1 LKVKNL
7 KSDLYTLEK
16 ESEDL
21 ASHYKK
27 GMVDLVNHPPHYNKG
42 KYETIEVIDDAID
55 EAPTTQIGYS
65 QGNVIKYIL
74 RMWHKDKALEDAK
87 KAKWYLDKII
97 NLLEKEGNK

>member
-1 LKVKNL
+1 LKVKNS
-7 KSDLYTLEK
+7 KSDLDKWAK
-16 ESEDL
+16 EN
-21 ASHYKK
+21 K
-27 GMVDLVNHPPHYNKG
+27 DLVNHPPHYNKG

-74 RMWHKDKALEDAK
+74 RMWHKGKALEDAK

-97 NLLEKEGNK
+97 NLLEEEGNK